1 MQVKL
6 MYRWLRGSDVIPRP
20 SAMLVLMKSAQ
31 KGNWRNCPEQFCG
44 PHIEGWMRGNDAKR
58 ANTQA
63 WFRRCRNTEERWR
76 MYAGESRRRTGPE
89 SRIFSVR
96 WHLHGFRDTRPRNGS
111 ARPSCDPGVFP
122 ADRYQLR
129 GNRENATAND
139 ENSASSKAT
148 KGH

>member
-1 MQVKL
+1 
-6 MYRWLRGSDVIPRP
+6 
-20 SAMLVLMKSAQ
+20 
-31 KGNWRNCPEQFCG
+31 
-44 PHIEGWMRGNDAKR
+44 MRGNDAKR

-63 WFRRCRNTEERWR
+63 WFRRCGNTEERWR

-96 WHLHGFRDTRPRNGS
+96 WHLHGFRDIHGLATG
-111 ARPSCDPGVFP
+111 
-122 ADRYQLR
+122 LR
-129 GNRENATAND
+129 GHRVIRVSFQQIAISYAGIEKNATTND